1 MLIIK
6 KNKKKT
12 SQQRNLQ
19 ALSKLSKGVHFEA
32 WWRRK
37 SIWKGKY
44 CKRNDLSSS
53 VAIKKKLIEK
63 TKKLKSF

>member
-6 KNKKKT
+6 KKKKKV
-12 SQQRNLQ
+12 SQLRDLQ
-19 ALSKLSKGVHFEA
+19 EVSKLFKGVHFEA

-44 CKRNDLSSS
+44 CERNDLSSS
-53 VAIKKKLIEK
+53 VAIKK
-63 TKKLKSF
+63 

>member
-6 KNKKKT
+6 KKKV
-12 SQQRNLQ
+12 SQLRDLQ
-19 ALSKLSKGVHFEA
+19 AVSKLFKGVHFEA

-44 CKRNDLSSS
+44 CERNDLSSS
-53 VAIKKKLIEK
+53 VAIKKEINWESQKV
-63 TKKLKSF
+63 